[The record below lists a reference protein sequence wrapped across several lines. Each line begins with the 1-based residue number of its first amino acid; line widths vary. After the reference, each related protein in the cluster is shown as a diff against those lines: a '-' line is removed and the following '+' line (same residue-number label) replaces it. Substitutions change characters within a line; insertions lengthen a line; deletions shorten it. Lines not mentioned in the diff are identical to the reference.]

1 MIGMGKKY
9 ITIKEAAELMNRTS
23 RMVYRYTKDGRLS
36 LYKILGSNYVDEE
49 EVIELMKPVKVS

>member
-1 MIGMGKKY
+1 MGKKY

-49 EVIELMKPVKVS
+49 EVLELMKPVKVS

>member
-49 EVIELMKPVKVS
+49 EVLELMKPVKVS